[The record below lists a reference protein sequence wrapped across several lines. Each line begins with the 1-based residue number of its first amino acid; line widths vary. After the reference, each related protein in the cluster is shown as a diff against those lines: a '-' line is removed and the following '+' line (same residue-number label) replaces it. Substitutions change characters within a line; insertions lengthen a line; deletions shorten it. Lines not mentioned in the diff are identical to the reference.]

1 MVEARDR
8 ASSGEGMDEFKDE
21 NFIEKPAILDKYKA
35 AAQIANAA
43 LQKVISLCTVGA
55 DIYKVC

>member
-8 ASSGEGMDEFKDE
+8 ASSGEEEFKDE

-35 AAQIANAA
+35 AA
-43 LQKVISLCTVGA
+43 
-55 DIYKVC
+55 